1 MKTGLYLMA
10 ILGLVAAAALP
21 IQAEEIWTGGVGVA
35 EREQAPDYNTRI
47 EFFVASGSYLAG
59 IDYSLYDASG
69 RPIAGGQSDGPW
81 VRVQL
86 PAGDYRVEASR
97 PASGDV
103 QSVHFTVAD
112 GVTSVGLR
120 FPD

>member
-1 MKTGLYLMA
+1 MA

-21 IQAEEIWTGGVGVA
+21 SQAEDFWTGGVGVA

-47 EFFVASGSYLAG
+47 EFFVSSGSYLAG
-59 IDYSLYDASG
+59 IDYTLYDASG
-69 RPIAGGQSDGPW
+69 QPIVGGQSDGPW
-81 VRVQL
+81 VYVQL
-86 PAGDYRVEASR
+86 PAGDYRVEAIR
-97 PASGDV
+97 PASGDA
-103 QSVHFTVAD
+103 QSADFTVTG